1 MNVQD
6 TFQELTVQPS
16 ASELAELYQL
26 QATLT
31 YEPFT
36 HKTQPDGNIVCGV
49 DESTLPAWVK
59 TMYPSLCAESKFYNF
74 LKNKGGVQRHIDV
87 ARKCTVTFPLV
98 TITQPTHFYDTF
110 EDENPYAQLTHGTK
124 AYLQNNSKIHDVPE
138 CAEERLFFQ
147 IAFDKSY
154 QEMLLLV

>member
-6 TFQELTVQPS
+6 TFHELSVQPS
-16 ASELAELYQL
+16 ASELSQLYQL
-26 QATLT
+26 QETLT
-31 YEPFT
+31 YEAFIHDT
-36 HKTQPDGNIVCGV
+36 RPDGNIVCGV
-49 DESTLPAWVK
+49 DESDLPAWVK

-74 LKNKGGVQRHIDV
+74 LKNNGGVKRHTDV

-98 TITQPTHFYDTF
+98 TITQPTHFYETWDDNT
-110 EDENPYAQLTHGTK
+110 PYARLTHGTT

-154 QEMLLLV
+154 QEMLEFI